1 MQHRDVVIRRFR
13 EGDEAAVSH
22 VICTTL
28 DVSNRRDY
36 APAFIEEHIRKHTPE
51 RVAASA
57 RDAHVY
63 VACDGDAIIGCGA
76 ISGYWGSTE
85 ESYLSSIFV
94 LPDHQRRGVG
104 RRIVEAL
111 EADAY
116 FRRAWRTEVGASLTA
131 VPFYL
136 RVGYVFKDGRTDA
149 DTFGVVRMEKR
160 RERDDEQEP

>member
-1 MQHRDVVIRRFR
+1 MHTQHRNVVVRRFR
-13 EGDEAAVSH
+13 AGDEAAVSE
-22 VICTTL
+22 VIRTTL

-36 APAFIEEHIRKHTPE
+36 APEFIEERIREHTPE
-51 RVAASA
+51 QFAARA

-63 VACDGDAIIGCGA
+63 VACDGDVVIGCGA
-76 ISGYWGSTE
+76 ITGYWGSTE

-104 RRIVEAL
+104 RRLMEAL

-116 FRRAWRTEVGASLTA
+116 FLRAWRTEVGASLTA

-136 RVGYVFKDGRTDA
+136 KLGYTFMDGRGEADA
-149 DTFGVVRMEKR
+149 FGVVRMEKR
-160 RERDDEQEP
+160 RK

>member
-1 MQHRDVVIRRFR
+1 MQQKDVAIRRFR
-13 EGDEAAVSH
+13 AGDEVSVSE
-22 VICTTL
+22 VIRTAL

-36 APAFIEEHIRKHTPE
+36 APEFIEERIREYSPE
-51 RVAASA
+51 QVAENA
-57 RDAHVY
+57 RDAHMY
-63 VACDGDAIIGCGA
+63 VACDGEAVIGCGA

-94 LPDHQRRGVG
+94 LPEYQRRGVG

-116 FRRAWRTEVGASLTA
+116 FLRAWRTEVGASLTA

-136 RVGYVFKDGRTDA
+136 KMGYAFKAGRTEADA
-149 DTFGVVRMEKR
+149 FGVVRMGKR
-160 RERDDEQEP
+160 RG

>member
-1 MQHRDVVIRRFR
+1 MQQKDVVIRRFR
-13 EGDEAAVSH
+13 AGDEAAVSE
-22 VICTTL
+22 VIRTAL

-36 APAFIEEHIRKHTPE
+36 APEFIEERIREYSPE
-51 RVAASA
+51 RVAVSA
-57 RDAHVY
+57 RDAHMY
-63 VACDGDAIIGCGA
+63 VACDGEAVIGCGA

-94 LPDHQRRGVG
+94 LPEYQRRGVG

-116 FRRAWRTEVGASLTA
+116 FLRAWRTEVGASLTA

-136 RVGYVFKDGRTDA
+136 KLGYAFKAGRTEM
-149 DTFGVVRMEKR
+149 FGVVRMEKR
-160 RERDDEQEP
+160 RG

>member
-1 MQHRDVVIRRFR
+1 MQQKDVVIRRFR
-13 EGDEAAVSH
+13 AGDEAAVSE
-22 VICTTL
+22 VIRTTL

-36 APAFIEEHIRKHTPE
+36 TPEFIEERIREYSPE

-57 RDAHVY
+57 RDAHMY
-63 VACDGDAIIGCGA
+63 VACDGEAVIGCGA

-104 RRIVEAL
+104 RRVMEAL

-116 FRRAWRTEVGASLTA
+116 FLRAWRTEAGASLTA

-136 RVGYVFKDGRTDA
+136 KLGYAFKAGRNEA
-149 DTFGVVRMEKR
+149 DVFGVVRMEKR
-160 RERDDEQEP
+160 RG

>member
-1 MQHRDVVIRRFR
+1 MQQKDVAIRRFR
-13 EGDEAAVSH
+13 AGDEVSVSE
-22 VICTTL
+22 VIRTAL

-36 APAFIEEHIRKHTPE
+36 APEFIEERIREYSPE
-51 RVAASA
+51 RVAVSA
-57 RDAHVY
+57 RDAHMY
-63 VACDGDAIIGCGA
+63 VACDGEAVIGCGA

-94 LPDHQRRGVG
+94 LPEYQRRGVG

-116 FRRAWRTEVGASLTA
+116 FLRAWHTEVGASLTA

-136 RVGYVFKDGRTDA
+136 KLGYAFKAGRTEM
-149 DTFGVVRMEKR
+149 FGVVRMEKR
-160 RERDDEQEP
+160 RG

>member
-1 MQHRDVVIRRFR
+1 MQQKDVVIRRFR
-13 EGDEAAVSH
+13 AGDEAAVSE
-22 VICTTL
+22 VIRTAL

-36 APAFIEEHIRKHTPE
+36 APEFSEQRIREYSPE

-57 RDAHVY
+57 RDAHMY
-63 VACDGDAIIGCGA
+63 VACDGEAVIGCGA

-94 LPDHQRRGVG
+94 LPEYQRRGVG

-116 FRRAWRTEVGASLTA
+116 FLRAWRTEVGASLTA

-136 RVGYVFKDGRTDA
+136 KLGYAFKAGRTEADA
-149 DTFGVVRMEKR
+149 FGVVRMEKR
-160 RERDDEQEP
+160 RG

>member
-1 MQHRDVVIRRFR
+1 MQQKDVVIRRFR
-13 EGDEAAVSH
+13 AGDEAAVSE
-22 VICTTL
+22 VIRTAL

-36 APAFIEEHIRKHTPE
+36 APEFIEERIREYSPE
-51 RVAASA
+51 RVAVSA
-57 RDAHVY
+57 RDAHMY
-63 VACDGDAIIGCGA
+63 VACDGEAVIGCGA

-94 LPDHQRRGVG
+94 LPEYQRRGVG

-116 FRRAWRTEVGASLTA
+116 FLRAWRTEVGASLTA

-136 RVGYVFKDGRTDA
+136 KLGYAFKAGRTE
-149 DTFGVVRMEKR
+149 TFGVVRMEKR
-160 RERDDEQEP
+160 RK

>member
-1 MQHRDVVIRRFR
+1 MQQKDVVIRRFR
-13 EGDEAAVSH
+13 AGDEAAVSE
-22 VICTTL
+22 VIRTTL

-36 APAFIEEHIRKHTPE
+36 TPEFIEERIREYSPE

-57 RDAHVY
+57 RDAHMY
-63 VACDGDAIIGCGA
+63 VACDGEAVIGCGA

-104 RRIVEAL
+104 RRVMEAL

-116 FRRAWRTEVGASLTA
+116 FLRAWRTEAGASLTA

-136 RVGYVFKDGRTDA
+136 KLGYAFKAGRTEM
-149 DTFGVVRMEKR
+149 FGVVRMEKR
-160 RERDDEQEP
+160 RG